1 MEKEKKSCRCKD
13 KRFISK
19 AIFFAICGLFV
30 LFVLLAPLIF
40 GETSYLGA
48 SLDAL
53 NSIGLFF
60 KNRFPTLITTL
71 LLIIVILGLSKIL
84 RFLLSLLEKR
94 LTRRKS
100 VLDLVKSLI
109 KYLAVIVLIIWI
121 LKLWGVDT
129 AALIA
134 SVGILGLIIGLG
146 AQPLIED
153 VISGLFIVF
162 EQNFDV
168 GDVVVID
175 GFRGTVQEIGVRTT
189 KIIDVGGDIQVI
201 NNSDIRRMINM
212 TSDLSL
218 AICDVAIEYGES
230 LERVEKVISENLER
244 IKNRLP
250 SIVEGPF
257 YKGVSKL
264 ADKGVFIRLIA
275 RCDENDR
282 YQLVRDL
289 NREIKLIFDENKI
302 YIALPQ
308 IIVNEPQTF
317 EAKGVRKGSTNVFV
331 DEQKELSKHIMDDD
345 K

>member
-1 MEKEKKSCRCKD
+1 M
-13 KRFISK
+13 
-19 AIFFAICGLFV
+19 
-30 LFVLLAPLIF
+30 
-40 GETSYLGA
+40 
-48 SLDAL
+48 
-53 NSIGLFF
+53 
-60 KNRFPTLITTL
+60 
-71 LLIIVILGLSKIL
+71 
-84 RFLLSLLEKR
+84 
-94 LTRRKS
+94 
-100 VLDLVKSLI
+100 DLVKSLI